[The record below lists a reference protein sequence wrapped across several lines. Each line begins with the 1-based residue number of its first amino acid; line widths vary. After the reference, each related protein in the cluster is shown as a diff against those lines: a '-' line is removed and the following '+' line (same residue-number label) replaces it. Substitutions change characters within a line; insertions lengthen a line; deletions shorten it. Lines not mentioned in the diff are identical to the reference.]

1 MNIRESLAQLEGRRG
16 LETRL
21 EGSLG
26 KRGGLVQGK
35 EAIDR
40 MAVDLIEL
48 RSREVGTDFVVR

>member
-1 MNIRESLAQLEGRRG
+1 MNIRESLAQLEGRKG

-26 KRGGLVQGK
+26 KWGGLVQGK
-35 EAIDR
+35 EAPDQ

-48 RSREVGTDFVVR
+48 RPREVSTDFVVR